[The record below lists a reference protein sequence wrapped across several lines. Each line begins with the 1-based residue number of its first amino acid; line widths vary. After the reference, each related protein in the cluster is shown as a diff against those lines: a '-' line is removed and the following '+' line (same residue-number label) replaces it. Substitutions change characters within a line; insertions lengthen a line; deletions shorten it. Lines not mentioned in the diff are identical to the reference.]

1 MRRGFTLIELLIVM
15 AILTV
20 TMAIIVVSAGA
31 VSATQLAMASK
42 DSLRLMRYARN
53 MALQTQQPI
62 TLTFEPGVIT
72 IASAFDSVTA
82 TPAADIETYTSLDS
96 TDTPSTSSSEDSE
109 KASTNKGSTL
119 AAGDIEEVGLVKY
132 YEGVAF
138 EFIGFNDSIQ
148 VGRSV
153 NRDKK
158 DFDRRVAGEADEE
171 AGDLKR
177 KESDTF
183 SVTVRANGTT
193 RPFTIR
199 IYDSE
204 APDDEGNL
212 ITVDFLCSAT
222 IGDGKDS

>member
-82 TPAADIETYTSLDS
+82 TPASDIETYTSLDQD
-96 TDTPSTSSSEDSE
+96 DTPSTSSSEDSE
-109 KASTNKGSTL
+109 KASARKGSTL
-119 AAGDIEEVGLVKY
+119 TAGDIEEVGLVKY

-158 DFDRRVAGEADEE
+158 DFDRRIAGEADEE

-212 ITVDFLCSAT
+212 ITVDFLCTAT

>member
-82 TPAADIETYTSLDS
+82 TPASDIETYTSLDS
-96 TDTPSTSSSEDSE
+96 TDTPSASSSEDTQ
-109 KASTNKGSTL
+109 KASSSKGSNL
-119 AAGDIEEVGLVKY
+119 SAGDIEEVGLVKY

-138 EFIGFNDSIQ
+138 EFIGFNDSLQ

-212 ITVDFLCSAT
+212 ITVDFLCTAT

>member
-62 TLTFEPGVIT
+62 TLTFAPGVIT
-72 IASAFDSVTA
+72 IASAFDSASA
-82 TPAADIETYTSLDS
+82 TPTSGIETYTPSNQANAS
-96 TDTPSTSSSEDSE
+96 DTTSSEDTE
-109 KASTNKGSTL
+109 KTASSKGSRLVT
-119 AAGDIEEVGLVKY
+119 GDIEEVGLVKY

-148 VGRSV
+148 VGRSA

-177 KESDTF
+177 KERDTF
-183 SVTVRANGTT
+183 SVTIRANGTT

-204 APDDEGNL
+204 APDQEGNL
-212 ITVDFLCSAT
+212 VTVDFLCTAT
-222 IGDGKDS
+222 IAE

>member
-82 TPAADIETYTSLDS
+82 TPASDIETYTSLDS
-96 TDTPSTSSSEDSE
+96 TDTPSASSSEDTQ
-109 KASTNKGSTL
+109 KASSSKGSNL
-119 AAGDIEEVGLVKY
+119 SAGDIEEVGLVKY

-212 ITVDFLCSAT
+212 ITVDFLCTAT

>member
-72 IASAFDSVTA
+72 IASAFDSATA
-82 TPAADIETYTSLDS
+82 TSTADIETYTSLDQD
-96 TDTPSTSSSEDSE
+96 DTPSTSSSEDSE
-109 KASTNKGSTL
+109 KASARKGSTL

-171 AGDLKR
+171 VGDLKR

-212 ITVDFLCSAT
+212 ITVDFLCTAT